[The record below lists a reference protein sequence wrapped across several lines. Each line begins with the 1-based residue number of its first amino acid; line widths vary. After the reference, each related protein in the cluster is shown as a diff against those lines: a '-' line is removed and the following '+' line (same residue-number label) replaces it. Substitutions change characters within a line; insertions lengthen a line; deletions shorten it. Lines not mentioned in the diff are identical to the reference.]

1 MMRLFIDARTNPRR
15 GREREPTSAA
25 HDEQAC
31 LLLLA
36 GGRTY
41 FRIRLRPERSNAINF
56 GASHFDV
63 RLANRVGDDLN
74 IVSHINERVG
84 DFANTGSGTVIRGK
98 RTGRNHCNVIASLI
112 CVLMRYAP
120 AIRYNQ
126 APADVLPLLTVPR
139 RYNRY
144 LGRKHLKS
152 RLFG

>member
-1 MMRLFIDARTNPRR
+1 M
-15 GREREPTSAA
+15 
-25 HDEQAC
+25 
-31 LLLLA
+31 
-36 GGRTY
+36 
-41 FRIRLRPERSNAINF
+41 NF

-74 IVSHINERVG
+74 IVSHIDERVG
-84 DFANTGSGTVIRGK
+84 HFANTGGGIVIGGK

-112 CVLMRYAP
+112 WVLMRYAP
-120 AIRYNQ
+120 ATRYNQ

-144 LGRKHLKS
+144 LARKHLKS